1 MIGSTFFMEFRKSWK
16 GFSLFMI
23 IILLTAGGFPQL
35 FPAIQES
42 QELEGSENVKLS
54 IEEDIIHLSW
64 KNLPNVSAYQVIED
78 NKSFMVTPNLVYQG
92 IENETHITMNLNET
106 QYFAVVAIL
115 NQTDERKLVGM
126 ATTAEGKSPFDEM
139 MESSFYRS
147 FTGGRE
153 MSMTDI
159 KGFISLEF
167 FSWWFLLAGLY
178 IGYISVSSISRDF
191 EEKRMDIIFSTPIS
205 RNRYL
210 LEKFA
215 ALSVYSL
222 LMVLLAGGAMI
233 ASINGLG
240 LSSEVN
246 TTYLMLALIGSWP
259 ILLIMAAAG
268 ILSSVYFV
276 NSRSATGITLLFAF
290 SQYVLQIISNMSSKY
305 SEIRNY
311 GILGYWDYNEILFD
325 TLFSA
330 TDFIHMMILA
340 GFIFTAAIYV
350 FNKKDIPV

>member
-42 QELEGSENVKLS
+42 QELEDSENVKLS
-54 IEEDIIHLSW
+54 IEDDIIHLSW

-126 ATTAEGKSPFDEM
+126 ATTAEGKSPFDEL
-139 MESSFYRS
+139 MESSFYRG

-178 IGYISVSSISRDF
+178 IGYISVSSMSRDF
-191 EEKRMDIIFSTPIS
+191 EEKRMTSYFQHLFLGIDI
-205 RNRYL
+205 Y
-210 LEKFA
+210 
-215 ALSVYSL
+215 
-222 LMVLLAGGAMI
+222 
-233 ASINGLG
+233 
-240 LSSEVN
+240 
-246 TTYLMLALIGSWP
+246 
-259 ILLIMAAAG
+259 
-268 ILSSVYFV
+268 
-276 NSRSATGITLLFAF
+276 
-290 SQYVLQIISNMSSKY
+290 
-305 SEIRNY
+305 
-311 GILGYWDYNEILFD
+311 
-325 TLFSA
+325 
-330 TDFIHMMILA
+330 
-340 GFIFTAAIYV
+340 
-350 FNKKDIPV
+350 